1 MTVGTLFCGWAADKA
16 QMPAIG
22 LCLLWSAL
30 WLGIYPFVAHN
41 VWAVSLVVFM
51 IGAGGGLGI
60 MLQTRLMD
68 VAGDAQTMAAALN
81 HSAFN
86 FANALGPLL
95 AGAVIARGADFN
107 ETGFVGVLLA
117 LGGFAIWAAALWD
130 NRRRNGGA

>member
-16 QMPAIG
+16 QMPSIG

-30 WLGIYPFVAHN
+30 WLGVYPFAAHN
-41 VWAVSLVVFM
+41 VWAVSLVVLM
-51 IGAGGGLGI
+51 IGGGGGLGI

-95 AGAVIARGADFN
+95 AGMVIARGAAFN

-117 LGGFAIWAAALWD
+117 LGGFAIWGVALWD
-130 NRRRNGGA
+130 NRRREKGK